1 MSLPFSVQLIT
12 ALSVCISL
20 MSCHGQVNNA
30 GTTDK
35 TSSPDY
41 APAKMRESSEPMFFP
56 DFSNQIAETVRV
68 MFHDSKGNFW
78 FGTHSGALKLV
89 GDSLVYIDAIKS
101 ESGQR
106 VSIRAIIEDIRGNI
120 WFGHT
125 DGISYCDGSRIVNL
139 YESDG
144 LVSNNVWQLAP
155 DSKGN
160 VWVGTINGVS
170 KCDGRSFTQF
180 ELPEGEIDTTLG
192 VSGTKMIHHISEDSK
207 GRIWFSTN
215 AGIFIKDNN
224 VLKRISEKDGL
235 KTHYM
240 GKVIETRNG
249 EFLICS
255 SKGLYRYADG
265 ALTDLT
271 SDWFGEPKGTSNI
284 TEASN
289 GDIWFNIS
297 RSIYRLK
304 NGNLTE
310 HRISEGDYGPLVYQI
325 YLDRYDRVWFVGWGG
340 AFRFE
345 NGKMVNITRDGPW

>member
-1 MSLPFSVQLIT
+1 MTLSFSVQLIT

-35 TSSPDY
+35 NSSTDY
-41 APAKMRESSEPMFFP
+41 APAKMRESSEPMIFP
-56 DFSNQIAETVRV
+56 DFRNQIAETVRV

-106 VSIRAIIEDIRGNI
+106 VAIRAIDEDIHGNI

-125 DGISYCDGSRIVNL
+125 DGISYYDGSKVVNL

-144 LVSNNVWQLAP
+144 LVNKDVWRLTA

-160 VWVGTINGVS
+160 IWAGTYKGIS
-170 KCDGRSFTQF
+170 KFDGRNFTHV
-180 ELPEGEIDTTLG
+180 ELPPGEIDTTVG
-192 VSGTKMIHHISEDSK
+192 VSSPYIIHNILEDRQ
-207 GRIWFSTN
+207 GRMWFSTN
-215 AGIFIKDNN
+215 GGIFIKDHN
-224 VLKRISEKDGL
+224 VLKSISEKDGL
-235 KTHYM
+235 KSNFT
-240 GKVIETRNG
+240 GKVIETRHG
-249 EFLICS
+249 EFLICNT
-255 SKGLYRYADG
+255 KGLHRYKDG
-265 ALTDLT
+265 AVTDLT
-271 SDWFGEPKGTSNI
+271 SDWFEEPQGTSNI

-289 GDIWFNIS
+289 GDIWFNVS

-345 NGKMVNITRDGPW
+345 NEKILNITRDGPW